1 MIFKGED
8 MKICFYLLIL
18 FIRLFILW
26 YVFLFRLKICVEV
39 NNYSLSIS
47 GILKIYIEKERV
59 DNKEFLRL
67 FLFLSFE
74 DIYVLV
80 VFDLVE
86 YMEFII
92 YFEEMCFL
100 L

>member
-1 MIFKGED
+1 

-26 YVFLFRLKICVEV
+26 YVILFRLKICVEV